1 MGAVTSANA
10 SSAPTPTPWGLVIL
24 LGSLT
29 AMGPLAIDMYLASLP
44 AIGRNLHADPAA
56 AQATVAAFLAGMAVG
71 QIFYGPWSDR
81 IGRRAPILLGVA
93 IFIAASVGCAMAT
106 TVEQLLAARF
116 IQALGACAGGVVSRA
131 IVRDTFDHTE
141 TARTLS
147 LMMLI
152 MGLAPI
158 LAPLLGSLL
167 LAFGGWRLNFWFMA
181 AFGTAIGI
189 AGVLRLR
196 ESRSEATAAQARSEN
211 PFQAYA
217 ALLRQRRLVGYALA
231 GALNGATLFTYIST
245 SPGLIMGTYGF
256 STAVYPWIFGLNA
269 LGVIGSGQV
278 NRLVLR
284 RATTDQ
290 VLARASLVAL
300 TFGVLLMLA
309 AVTGIG
315 GKWTVLPLLFL
326 LFSSYGFMQ
335 GNTMAGALSI
345 DPLRAGSISALL
357 GTVSFASGAIAASIA
372 AALHDGSPKPMAIVM
387 LAALIGSV
395 LSLRY
400 LALPR
405 ARQV

>member
-1 MGAVTSANA
+1 MPPCCVSA
-10 SSAPTPTPWGLVIL
+10 G
-24 LGSLT
+24 
-29 AMGPLAIDMYLASLP
+29 
-44 AIGRNLHADPAA
+44 
-56 AQATVAAFLAGMAVG
+56 
-71 QIFYGPWSDR
+71 WS
-81 IGRRAPILLGVA
+81 
-93 IFIAASVGCAMAT
+93 
-106 TVEQLLAARF
+106 
-116 IQALGACAGGVVSRA
+116 
-131 IVRDTFDHTE
+131 
-141 TARTLS
+141 
-147 LMMLI
+147 
-152 MGLAPI
+152 
-158 LAPLLGSLL
+158 
-167 LAFGGWRLNFWFMA
+167 
-181 AFGTAIGI
+181 
-189 AGVLRLR
+189 
-196 ESRSEATAAQARSEN
+196 
-211 PFQAYA
+211 
-217 ALLRQRRLVGYALA
+217 GYALA